1 MDDLLVY
8 GSYGYT
14 GRLVAREAVSRGGA
28 PVLAGRR
35 RDRVREQ
42 ADELGLEWRA
52 FDLEAADEHVGE
64 FDAVCNCAG
73 PFVDT
78 AAPMVEA
85 CLEGGTDYLDVGGEV
100 DVLAALASLDGAA
113 TEAGVTL
120 LPGVG
125 FDVTPSDCLA
135 ASLHEAFPSA
145 DELAVG
151 ITGWGSLTA
160 GTLRTG
166 LRNVGDGG
174 VIRRNGKLLRA
185 PTAADTRSFDFGPGP
200 TTTVAVP
207 LGDVV
212 TAYHS
217 TGIGTIA
224 TYIDLPRPL
233 IRAMAVGRPLE
244 PVLATR
250 PIRRGLERLVDAVA
264 EGPDEAER
272 ETGRPTIQAEVR
284 VDDRIERARVRTPNT
299 YVLTADA
306 AVSAAERVVAGDAP
320 AGFQT
325 PATAFGHGFVTDLDG
340 VERERLSP
348 VLDSGG
354 P

>member
-28 PVLAGRR
+28 PVLAGRN

-42 ADELGLEWRA
+42 ADDLGLEWRA

-64 FDAVCNCAG
+64 FDAVCNFAG

-78 AAPMVEA
+78 AASMVEA
-85 CLEGGTDYLDVGGEV
+85 CLEAGTDYLDVTGEV
-100 DVLAALASLDGAA
+100 DVLAALARLDEAA

-135 ASLHEAFPSA
+135 AWLHETFPSA
-145 DELAVG
+145 DALAVG

-174 VIRRNGKLLRA
+174 VIRRNGKLLRV
-185 PTAADTRSFDFGPGP
+185 PTAAETRAFDFGSGP
-200 TTTVAVP
+200 TATVAVP

-250 PIRRGLERLVDAVA
+250 PIRRALERLVDAVA
-264 EGPDEAER
+264 EGPDERER
-272 ETGRPTIQAEVR
+272 ETGQPTIQAEVR

-299 YVLTADA
+299 YALTADA
-306 AVSAAERVVAGDAP
+306 VVSAATRVLSGEAP

-325 PATAFGHGFVTDLDG
+325 PATAFGHDFVTSLEG
-340 VERERLSP
+340 VERERLPP
-348 VLDSGG
+348 VPGSDGA
-354 P
+354 